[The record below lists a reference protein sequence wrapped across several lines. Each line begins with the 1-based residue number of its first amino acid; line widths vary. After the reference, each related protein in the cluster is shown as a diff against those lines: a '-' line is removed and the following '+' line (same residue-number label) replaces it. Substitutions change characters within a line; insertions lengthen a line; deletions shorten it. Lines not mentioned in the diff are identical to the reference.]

1 MKDILPALRDCAPKI
16 AFPIILTLGGFT
28 LTACEN
34 DSTPT
39 TGTSPGVVEYGDTLS
54 GTVATLCPGMDNVA
68 IFNAVE
74 AIEQA
79 NKWQDGNYLT
89 PGATYQIPIDICSHA
104 SFGKQPNPSSTQ
116 WAEVA
121 GGSIE

>member
-1 MKDILPALRDCAPKI
+1 MNKVLDALRDHAPKI
-16 AFPIILTLGGFT
+16 ALPFIISLGGFT
-28 LTACEN
+28 LAACEN
-34 DSTPT
+34 DTPT
-39 TGTSPGVVEYGDTLS
+39 PGTSPAVVQYGDTLS

-74 AIEQA
+74 AIKQA
-79 NKWQDGNYLT
+79 NEWQDGNYLT

-121 GGSIE
+121 GESIE